1 MSDLDAIGEV
11 DVLTAELIDTARACR
26 PGKGEAKRYVFL
38 TRDGKKQGEA
48 VRIGKR
54 LYGLGGTTVM
64 LGTRTMRSSSTWP
77 GVESG
82 SGWLSKWSLLRAEIV
97 DQYIPCDMP
106 PCAYTPGGLKKV
118 GRGSPNY
125 RQEGTYDSSVGQS
138 AMHGWPSDGVS
149 S

>member
-54 LYGLGGTTVM
+54 LYEIGGTT
-64 LGTRTMRSSSTWP
+64 
-77 GVESG
+77 
-82 SGWLSKWSLLRAEIV
+82 
-97 DQYIPCDMP
+97 
-106 PCAYTPGGLKKV
+106 
-118 GRGSPNY
+118 
-125 RQEGTYDSSVGQS
+125 
-138 AMHGWPSDGVS
+138 AMQMARDGVADAGYADDAAQLDLVWDGIGEWVA
-149 S
+149 